1 MVMPRALMFK
11 LEKIAEKVAQSD
23 ARTAA
28 NNQVEEELPRVETA
42 NSAMKKAITQAAK
55 SRASRTSSR
64 FPKNNHFCYRWR
76 VVDEFNK
83 SLDRDLHNARLYGGD
98 FHQSLINERVLSTFK
113 TSKLKFNQ
121 DFMTQITDDA
131 REFLQTRKSRAIE
144 ASQLDTVYTRSMAAV
159 LQGMFDILISCS
171 IEFNT
176 KLGFSE
182 LFIAAMEPEVM
193 EFTTPTSKTTSL
205 RARFST
211 SHFSLVMNGYKNE
224 IKFFLLPVE
233 DLMGL
238 SSFGYGRAALLTV
251 TGELTEEGVIWTTP
265 SGLVTE
271 DEAEMICLDTMK
283 KLVDQTCEVLSHTA
297 PTY

>member
-1 MVMPRALMFK
+1 MLRQKSLMHK
-11 LEKIAEKVAQSD
+11 LEKIAEEID
-23 ARTAA
+23 A
-28 NNQVEEELPRVETA
+28 PKVETA

-55 SRASRTSSR
+55 SRASRNASR

-83 SLDRDLHNARLYGGD
+83 SIDRDLHNARLYGGD
-98 FHQSLINERVLSTFK
+98 FHQSLINERVLATFK

-121 DFMTQITDDA
+121 DFMEQITADA
-131 REFLQTRKSRAIE
+131 REFLHARKSKAIE
-144 ASQLDTVYTRSMAAV
+144 ASQLENVYTKSMSAV
-159 LQGMFDILISCS
+159 LQGMFDILLSCS

-182 LFIAAMEPEVM
+182 LFIASMEPEVM
-193 EFTTPTSKTTSL
+193 QFTTPTGKTTSL

-211 SHFSLVMNGYKNE
+211 SHFSLVLNGYKNE
-224 IKFFLLPVE
+224 IKFFILPVE
-233 DLMGL
+233 ELMGL
-238 SSFGYGRAALLTV
+238 SSFGYGREALLTL
-251 TGELTEEGVIWTTP
+251 TGSLTEEGVIWSTNE
-265 SGLVTE
+265 GLVTE

-283 KLVDQTCEVLSHTA
+283 QLVDQTCEVLSHSV

>member
-1 MVMPRALMFK
+1 MNK
-11 LEKIAEKVAQSD
+11 LEKIAEEAG
-23 ARTAA
+23 
-28 NNQVEEELPRVETA
+28 VEKVETA

-55 SRASRTSSR
+55 SRASRNNSK

-76 VVDEFNK
+76 VVDDFNK
-83 SLDRDLHNARLYGGD
+83 SIDRELHNARLFGGD

-121 DFMTQITDDA
+121 DFMEQITSDA
-131 REFLQTRKSRAIE
+131 REFLNARKTRAIE
-144 ASQLDTVYTRSMAAV
+144 ASQLDGIYTKSMSAV
-159 LQGMFDILISCS
+159 LQGLFDILLSCS
-171 IEFNT
+171 VEFNT

-182 LFIAAMEPEVM
+182 LFIASMEPEVM
-193 EFTTPTSKTTSL
+193 QFTTPTSKETSL

-238 SSFGYGRAALLTV
+238 SSFGYGRAALLTL
-251 TGELTEEGVIWTTP
+251 TGTITEEGVIW
-265 SGLVTE
+265 SVEDELITE
-271 DEAEMICLDTMK
+271 DEAEVICLDTMK
-283 KLVDQTCEVLSHTA
+283 KLVEQTCEVLSHTA